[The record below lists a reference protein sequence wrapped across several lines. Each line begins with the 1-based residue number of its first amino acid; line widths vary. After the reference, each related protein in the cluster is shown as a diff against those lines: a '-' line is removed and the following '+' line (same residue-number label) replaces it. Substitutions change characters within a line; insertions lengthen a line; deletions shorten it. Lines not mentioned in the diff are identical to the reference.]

1 MVFLLKIDRLGNM
14 RLDVA
19 MRESG
24 RWKMVRD
31 IAHME
36 RGVALEPVHM
46 GMRKRCDELRE
57 REKNKRKDVNL
68 LFHTDRR
75 L

>member
-1 MVFLLKIDRLGNM
+1 
-14 RLDVA
+14 
-19 MRESG
+19 
-24 RWKMVRD
+24 
-31 IAHME
+31 
-36 RGVALEPVHM
+36 M

-68 LFHTDRR
+68 SFHTESE